1 MSTFFE
7 QEKSQVKVKGIR
19 IPKSRSTAFIFDV
32 VVNQMTSKIFSL
44 FAHQKGQID
53 KLDKNLKV
61 NLTNIKDFLSVCSVF
76 FSEHFYEK

>member
-32 VVNQMTSKIFSL
+32 VVNQMTLMSL

-61 NLTNIKDFLSVCSVF
+61 NLTNNKDFFICLFGF
-76 FSEHFYEK
+76 FSERFYEK